1 MFPRIIANFKI
12 FRFDKK
18 LNINFIVSIFI
29 FYQNDIKSA
38 NMFKILHIQFT
49 EEKKYRKK
57 IIAKKYSVDGIVPS
71 NTISESQLR
80 INLHSIGKWC

>member
-1 MFPRIIANFKI
+1 
-12 FRFDKK
+12 
-18 LNINFIVSIFI
+18 
-29 FYQNDIKSA
+29 
-38 NMFKILHIQFT
+38 MFKILHIQFT
-49 EEKKYRKK
+49 KKKNIVKK

>member
-1 MFPRIIANFKI
+1 MANFKI

-18 LNINFIVSIFI
+18 KMNINFVFSIFI

-38 NMFKILHIQFT
+38 NMFKILHKQLT
-49 EEKKYRKK
+49 NK
-57 IIAKKYSVDGIVPS
+57 IVKNSVDGIIPS
-71 NTISESQLR
+71 NMISESQLR

>member
-1 MFPRIIANFKI
+1 MLKNIAYTVYEK
-12 FRFDKK
+12 
-18 LNINFIVSIFI
+18 
-29 FYQNDIKSA
+29 
-38 NMFKILHIQFT
+38 
-49 EEKKYRKK
+49 KKYRKK

>member
-1 MFPRIIANFKI
+1 M
-12 FRFDKK
+12 
-18 LNINFIVSIFI
+18 NINFVFSIFI

-49 EEKKYRKK
+49 KKKNIVKK

>member
-1 MFPRIIANFKI
+1 
-12 FRFDKK
+12 
-18 LNINFIVSIFI
+18 
-29 FYQNDIKSA
+29 
-38 NMFKILHIQFT
+38 MFKILHIQFT
-49 EEKKYRKK
+49 GKKKYRKK

>member
-1 MFPRIIANFKI
+1 MKT
-12 FRFDKK
+12 
-18 LNINFIVSIFI
+18 
-29 FYQNDIKSA
+29 
-38 NMFKILHIQFT
+38 ILSLLICLKYCIYSLR
-49 EEKKYRKK
+49 EKKYRKK